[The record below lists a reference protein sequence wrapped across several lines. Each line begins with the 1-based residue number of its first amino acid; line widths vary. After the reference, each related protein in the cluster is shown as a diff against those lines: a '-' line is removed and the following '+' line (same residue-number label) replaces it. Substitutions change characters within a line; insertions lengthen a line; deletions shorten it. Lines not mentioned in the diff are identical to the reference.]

1 MESGRISMRR
11 VVLAGS
17 LLLIGL
23 SGAGMAQNT
32 STFGGSGGTAFT
44 KKCPE
49 GQVVTVVDARFGLWL
64 DGIRIFCQR
73 VNFSD
78 GSWIGT
84 HSLAGSAGAPNSG
97 NSAGN
102 RDCPTG
108 YVIKTISGGY
118 GSYVHGVKFTCAR
131 MGSSARTTS
140 TTKTLD
146 LLGREGP
153 QAGGPY
159 SCPESKPAIGITGRA
174 GMYVDRIGLVCG
186 YILPATPV
194 LLAPASGDVI
204 TRRPVFDWDDNLRI
218 NKPYRICL
226 NLSSGAGCSISGTVR
241 ADVDESKWTPATD
254 LPFTRGDLVYWRVEA
269 CNDNGCRHA
278 SRSFRFMP

>member
-1 MESGRISMRR
+1 
-11 VVLAGS
+11 
-17 LLLIGL
+17 
-23 SGAGMAQNT
+23 
-32 STFGGSGGTAFT
+32 
-44 KKCPE
+44 
-49 GQVVTVVDARFGLWL
+49 
-64 DGIRIFCQR
+64 
-73 VNFSD
+73 
-78 GSWIGT
+78 
-84 HSLAGSAGAPNSG
+84 
-97 NSAGN
+97 
-102 RDCPTG
+102 
-108 YVIKTISGGY
+108 
-118 GSYVHGVKFTCAR
+118 
-131 MGSSARTTS
+131 
-140 TTKTLD
+140 
-146 LLGREGP
+146 
-153 QAGGPY
+153 
-159 SCPESKPAIGITGRA
+159 
-174 GMYVDRIGLVCG
+174 MYVDRIGLVCG